1 MPTSGHGSTSSVGNS
16 AMPRLSGHA
25 RCCRY
30 PAWTPIHP
38 APSPSGSPTR
48 GCRCAAIAR
57 ATHIPSTR
65 LYETL
70 TLARMEGR
78 LLDLP
83 RDDWPPGCPRDQRS
97 LRLSRMVT
105 QNPEAIALAMQR
117 VFSLTS
123 AEVIL
128 LTALIQNVNVSRERI
143 DMPRKTVDVHI
154 CHLRRRL
161 APFGITIA
169 TLWGYGYQLS
179 VDGRAKAMELILS
192 TGCRRRRG
200 GAAKAQNAR
209 TDLVGRVLNH
219 KLHDDFGGYRFLR
232 YLRDKRAGVGLGQRP
247 GGRGRRGHLARG
259 KCGHRPATGAYQSSS
274 PGPRSIPIRI
284 RQAVRSVR
292 VRHERC
298 PIRWPVRSGPPS
310 VRLVRPIRVGS
321 AGAAAQEGRLA
332 CWRRRTG

>member
-1 MPTSGHGSTSSVGNS
+1 MDADSPCAIAV
-16 AMPRLSGHA
+16 RLADEGV
-25 RCCRY
+25 
-30 PAWTPIHP
+30 PV
-38 APSPSGSPTR
+38 
-48 GCRCAAIAR
+48 AAIAR

-154 CHLRRRL
+154 CNIRRRL

-169 TLWGYGYQLS
+169 TLWGFGYQLS
-179 VDGRAKAMELILS
+179 ADGRAGAMELIL
-192 TGCRRRRG
+192 
-200 GAAKAQNAR
+200 GAGSCQNGPNAR
-209 TDLVGRVLNH
+209 TDL
-219 KLHDDFGGYRFLR
+219 
-232 YLRDKRAGVGLGQRP
+232 
-247 GGRGRRGHLARG
+247 
-259 KCGHRPATGAYQSSS
+259 
-274 PGPRSIPIRI
+274 IR
-284 RQAVRSVR
+284 
-292 VRHERC
+292 
-298 PIRWPVRSGPPS
+298 
-310 VRLVRPIRVGS
+310 
-321 AGAAAQEGRLA
+321 
-332 CWRRRTG
+332 

>member
-1 MPTSGHGSTSSVGNS
+1 MDADSPCAIAV
-16 AMPRLSGHA
+16 RLADEGV
-25 RCCRY
+25 
-30 PAWTPIHP
+30 PV
-38 APSPSGSPTR
+38 
-48 GCRCAAIAR
+48 AAIAR

-105 QNPEAIALAMQR
+105 QNPEAISLAMQR

-123 AEVIL
+123 TEVIL

-154 CHLRRRL
+154 CNIRRRL

-179 VDGRAKAMELILS
+179 VDGRVRTMELILPD
-192 TGCRRRRG
+192 CQAAG
-200 GAAKAQNAR
+200 GAGELPTR
-209 TDLVGRVLNH
+209 TEYSD
-219 KLHDDFGGYRFLR
+219 
-232 YLRDKRAGVGLGQRP
+232 
-247 GGRGRRGHLARG
+247 
-259 KCGHRPATGAYQSSS
+259 
-274 PGPRSIPIRI
+274 
-284 RQAVRSVR
+284 
-292 VRHERC
+292 
-298 PIRWPVRSGPPS
+298 
-310 VRLVRPIRVGS
+310 
-321 AGAAAQEGRLA
+321 
-332 CWRRRTG
+332 